1 MPATRCA
8 DVVMYVCCNCIPQG
22 VRLPRQWKQNGL
34 QIQIHEI
41 PCSGKIDAQYLFH
54 AIEGGA
60 RAVGVIVCP
69 QGECQLAQGN
79 YRAEIR
85 VQMVQRLLTEIGLD
99 PQRVE
104 LIHCSPADPAEL
116 IEQRMREAVD
126 RFAALSPNPIAAK
139 A

>member
-1 MPATRCA
+1 M
-8 DVVMYVCCNCIPQG
+8 
-22 VRLPRQWKQNGL
+22 
-34 QIQIHEI
+34 
-41 PCSGKIDAQYLFH
+41 
-54 AIEGGA
+54 
-60 RAVGVIVCP
+60 GVIVCP